1 MDEVLQKLN
10 LDHFIEN
17 FKEQKI
23 SPDIECKLSSQDL
36 EILGITIHEQ
46 TRCYVARNCVFDKTK
61 FTLSC
66 PEIFH
71 PKSVLQ
77 SWLDE
82 DFTIA
87 EIAKLL
93 CVSESTVYRRM
104 REYNL
109 SKLAFTDISDQELD
123 NKVNIKMF
131 KIKKASFKSL
141 FEDFAF

>member
-1 MDEVLQKLN
+1 MDEVLRKLN

-23 SPDIECKLSSQDL
+23 SPDIVCKLSSQDL
-36 EILGITIHEQ
+36 EILGITNKQDVMSLRIACSINGSIYGKRSPIKLSSH
-46 TRCYVARNCVFDKTK
+46 CGAPK
-61 FTLSC
+61 FF
-66 PEIFH
+66 I

-123 NKVNIKMF
+123 DKVNIKMF
-131 KIKKASFKSL
+131 KI
-141 FEDFAF
+141 

>member
-1 MDEVLQKLN
+1 M
-10 LDHFIEN
+10 
-17 FKEQKI
+17 
-23 SPDIECKLSSQDL
+23 
-36 EILGITIHEQ
+36 
-46 TRCYVARNCVFDKTK
+46 R
-61 FTLSC
+61 SC

-109 SKLAFTDISDQELD
+109 SKLAFTDICDQELD
-123 NKVNIKMF
+123 NQVNIKMF
-131 KIKKASFKSL
+131 KIKKASFKGL